1 MGLAPIKTQRW
12 VQMMMSIVPFIYT
25 ILINVNL
32 SKRENMHGDSTLN
45 RIYAPDR
52 KRLQRVETTMF
63 TLK

>member
-52 KRLQRVETTMF
+52 KRLQSVETTMF